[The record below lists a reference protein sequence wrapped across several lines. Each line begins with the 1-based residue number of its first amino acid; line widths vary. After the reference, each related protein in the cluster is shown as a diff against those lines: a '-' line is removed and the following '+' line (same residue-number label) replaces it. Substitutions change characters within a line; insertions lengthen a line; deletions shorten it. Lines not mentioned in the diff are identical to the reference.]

1 MDAAQRP
8 LGHIRG
14 HLAVLIS
21 KMVAHIL
28 LLHGERDMM
37 VIFHLG
43 CSNEQ
48 SARSLGNGRR
58 GVGVWTDREYENAPL
73 HVATAVIRQRGA
85 DVGDVTFVASCQ
97 RLRRPRMGLALETRA
112 RGANSQARLISA
124 HFRRSIG
131 HFPVDAKKEKGCT
144 NTKGVQMGCLLLASC
159 KP

>member
-1 MDAAQRP
+1 
-8 LGHIRG
+8 
-14 HLAVLIS
+14 
-21 KMVAHIL
+21 
-28 LLHGERDMM
+28 MM
-37 VIFHLG
+37 VNFHLG

-48 SARSLGNGRR
+48 LARSLGDGRQ
-58 GVGVWTDREYENAPL
+58 GVGVWTDREYQNALL

-85 DVGDVTFVASCQ
+85 DVGDVGTFVASCQ

-112 RGANSQARLISA
+112 RGANSHARLISA